1 MFIRQLD
8 LTHFR
13 QFNHL
18 KINPAPHINII
29 YGNNGSGKTSLLE
42 SIYWLSHGRSFRQVR
57 GMQLIQDDEE
67 MATVYASFHDGQDR
81 SIGWQKKK
89 HGSSSWRLDRQPVTS
104 FAPIAKSLPVQWLD
118 TSSHRD
124 YASGPKERRRFFDW
138 GLFHVEPE
146 FHGVWS
152 SYQTA
157 VSQRNAALKQK
168 QWLGQWDHQCVHW
181 GERLDAMRR
190 SYFECYSQVF
200 EQYVASLSLVD
211 LSVSLRYE
219 RGWSDSDS
227 LAEALASSL
236 GQDQRM
242 GFTSCGPHRADVV
255 ITTPKGAAH
264 QRLSQGQQK
273 MLAYAWRLAQ
283 GEMLQSKRG
292 SHGIILID
300 DLTAELDPQKRSNVL
315 RLLAEHSW
323 QCFIAVVHL
332 DEVAPFLP
340 KGLDFSAM
348 KIGS

>member
-1 MFIRQLD
+1 
-8 LTHFR
+8 
-13 QFNHL
+13 
-18 KINPAPHINII
+18 
-29 YGNNGSGKTSLLE
+29 
-42 SIYWLSHGRSFRQVR
+42 
-57 GMQLIQDDEE
+57 MQLIQDDEE
-67 MATVYASFHDGQDR
+67 MATVFVSFHDGQDR

-89 HGSSSWRLDRQPVTS
+89 QGSSSWRLDRQPVTS

-138 GLFHVEPE
+138 GLFHVEPD

-157 VSQRNAALKQK
+157 ISQRNAALKQK
-168 QWLGQWDHQCVHW
+168 QRLGQWDQQCVYW

-190 SYFECYSQVF
+190 SYFERYSQVF

-211 LSVSLRYE
+211 LSVSLHYE
-219 RGWSDSDS
+219 RGWPDSVS
-227 LAEALASSL
+227 LAESLASSL

-255 ITTPKGAAH
+255 ITTPKGPAH

-300 DLTAELDPQKRSNVL
+300 DLTAELDPPFFLICETTKD
-315 RLLAEHSW
+315 AEASASVSS
-323 QCFIAVVHL
+323 FNTSSSELVFVT
-332 DEVAPFLP
+332 VASSLTLSVSFT
-340 KGLDFSAM
+340 AT
-348 KIGS
+348 GSSLTPVTVIVKFAESVSVPSLIV